1 MENKWIKTTD
11 ALPKGCGEV
20 LAVVNGIYKN
30 IQFKDAIQIAELI
43 DEGWYISEF
52 PEWENAEVSYWMP
65 LPATPAEVE
74 NGDCDIDF
82 SAILPDSGMRRELI
96 NHALDLINRQKAEIE
111 RLQKDCADIDNFARD
126 ICKERMLK
134 GKPVADFEDLQKYIK
149 KKRAEAIKEFAE
161 NVKKNHL
168 AIFNTI
174 YSHTHFCEMID
185 NLVKEMT
192 EGKDGNV

>member
-43 DEGWYISEF
+43 DEGWYIFEF

-65 LPATPAEVE
+65 LPVTPAEVE

-82 SAILPDSGMRRELI
+82 SAILPDSGMCRELI
-96 NHALDLINRQKAEIE
+96 DHALNLINLQKAEIE
-111 RLQKDCADIDNFARD
+111 RLQKRNEYRINYMGYFP
-126 ICKERMLK
+126 KLEREK
-134 GKPVADFEDLQKYIK
+134 V
-149 KKRAEAIKEFAE
+149 IKEFAE

-192 EGKDGNV
+192 ESENGKV

>member
-1 MENKWIKTTD
+1 MKDNDIIK
-11 ALPKGCGEV
+11 ALECC
-20 LAVVNGIYKN
+20 
-30 IQFKDAIQIAELI
+30 KDRR
-43 DEGWYISEF
+43 
-52 PEWENAEVSYWMP
+52 
-65 LPATPAEVE
+65 
-74 NGDCDIDF
+74 CDICERKCNHFAYESICRLD
-82 SAILPDSGMRRELI
+82 LI
-96 NHALDLINRQKAEIE
+96 EHALYLINRQKAEIE

-185 NLVKEMT
+185 NFVKEMT
-192 EGKDGNV
+192 EGKDES